1 MTCLDL
7 ITQSNPLLSINEC
20 VLCLHLQQ
28 KTQMSAGDT
37 WTCWWNTFVSRYRRP
52 GTLFLFSVF
61 IHIYMKLN
69 SGSRSWLVESFST
82 TVNKLKGWKGFSCM
96 QCTETIFGEHL
107 KSNGRTEDS
116 RSDTYWQLSYDFDPL
131 QHIRRLY
138 FWKLLF
144 FQFILLIWTLK

>member
-1 MTCLDL
+1 MNVYCACIYSRRLKWVLVTHEHADE
-7 ITQSNPLLSINEC
+7 TRLSAATDDRELSFC
-20 VLCLHLQQ
+20 
-28 KTQMSAGDT
+28 S
-37 WTCWWNTFVSRYRRP
+37 
-52 GTLFLFSVF
+52 LFLY
-61 IHIYMKLN
+61 IYMKLN

-138 FWKLLF
+138 FWKVLF
-144 FQFILLIWTLK
+144 FSVYFANMHFKVNIELILL